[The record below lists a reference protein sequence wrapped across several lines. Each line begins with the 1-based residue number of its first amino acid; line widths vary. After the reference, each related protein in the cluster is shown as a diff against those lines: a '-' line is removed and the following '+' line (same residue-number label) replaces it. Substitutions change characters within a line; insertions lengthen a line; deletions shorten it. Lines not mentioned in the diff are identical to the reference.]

1 MYAIEGITG
10 NVGGAAA
17 RSLLG
22 RGEGVRAVVRDPAK
36 GGPWASRGADVAV
49 ADLADATALAS
60 AFEGVTAAF
69 VLNPPAYQDPD
80 LIARAGELASA
91 IRTAAREAGLRR
103 LVVLSS
109 IGAHIATG
117 TGNVATNRIFEE
129 ELADAAPSVV
139 FIRPAYF
146 MQNWA
151 WVAEAASNA
160 GILPSFL
167 APADRAIPMVSTAD
181 VGQAVAD
188 ELRGNSPG
196 RSDVEIEGPAAVSPD
211 DVVSAFSRALGR
223 SVAAVVVPES
233 DWRAQL
239 AASQFS
245 PRTIE
250 AWVEL
255 FRAFNSGWIRFQRPA
270 GTRRGR
276 TSIGEAVAAIV
287 GPR

>member
-1 MYAIEGITG
+1 MFAIAGISG

-17 RSLLG
+17 SALLG
-22 RGEGVRAVVRDPAK
+22 RGERIRAIVRNPAK
-36 GGPWASRGADVAV
+36 GGPWASRGAGVAV
-49 ADLADATALAS
+49 GDLADAGALAS
-60 AFEGVTAAF
+60 AFEGATAAF
-69 VLNPPAYQDPD
+69 VLNPPAYRDLD
-80 LIARAGELASA
+80 LIARAEELATA
-91 IRTAAREAGLRR
+91 IRTGARNAGLRR

-109 IGAHIATG
+109 IGAQIPTG

-129 ELADAAPSVV
+129 KLADAAPSVV
-139 FIRPAYF
+139 FVRPAYF

-151 WVAEAASNA
+151 WVADAASKA

-167 APADRAIPMVSTAD
+167 APADRPIPMVSTAD
-181 VGQAVAD
+181 VGEAVAD
-188 ELRGNSPG
+188 ELLGSSPG
-196 RSDVEIEGPAAVSPD
+196 RSEVELEGPDSVSPD
-211 DVVSAFSRALGR
+211 DVNAAFSRALGR
-223 SVAAVVVPES
+223 SVAAVVVPEPE
-233 DWRAQL
+233 WRAQL

-255 FRAFNSGWIRFQRPA
+255 FQAFNSGLIRFERPA

-287 GPR
+287 GLR

>member
-1 MYAIEGITG
+1 MYAIAGISG

-17 RSLLG
+17 RALLD
-22 RGEGVRAVVRDPAK
+22 RGERIRAVVRDPAK
-36 GGPWASRGADVAV
+36 GGAWASRGADVAV
-49 ADLADATALAS
+49 ADLADATGLGT

-80 LIARAGELASA
+80 FIARARELASA

-109 IGAHIATG
+109 IGAHIPTG
-117 TGNVATNRIFEE
+117 IGNVATNRIFEE
-129 ELADAAPSVV
+129 ELAGAAPSVV

-151 WVAEAASNA
+151 WVAEAVSNA

-188 ELRGNSPG
+188 ELRANSAG
-196 RSDVEIEGPAAVSPD
+196 RSVVEIEGPAPVSPD

-255 FRAFNSGWIRFQRPA
+255 FQAFNSGWIRFERPA
-270 GTRRGR
+270 DTRRGR
-276 TSIGEAVAAIV
+276 TSIGDAVAAIV

>member
-1 MYAIEGITG
+1 MYAIAGITG

-17 RSLLG
+17 SALLG
-22 RGEGVRAVVRDPAK
+22 RGERIRAIVRDPAK
-36 GGPWASRGADVAV
+36 GGAWASRGADVAV
-49 ADLADATALAS
+49 ADLADAGALAS
-60 AFEGVTAAF
+60 AFEGITAAF
-69 VLNPPAYQDPD
+69 VLNPPAYRDPD
-80 LIARAGELASA
+80 LIARADELASA
-91 IRTAAREAGLRR
+91 IRTAAREAGLHR

-109 IGAHIATG
+109 IGAHIPTG

-129 ELADAAPSVV
+129 KLAAAAPSVV
-139 FIRPAYF
+139 FVRPAYF

-167 APADRAIPMVSTAD
+167 APAGRAIPMVSTAD

-188 ELRGNSPG
+188 ELLGSSRG
-196 RSDVEIEGPAAVSPD
+196 RSAVELEGPEPVSPD
-211 DVVSAFSRALGR
+211 DVVSAFAQALGR
-223 SVAAVVVPES
+223 SVTAVVVPES

-255 FRAFNSGWIRFQRPA
+255 FRAFNSGWIRFERPA
-270 GTRRGR
+270 DTRRGR
-276 TSIGEAVAAIV
+276 TSIEEAVAAIV
-287 GPR
+287 APR